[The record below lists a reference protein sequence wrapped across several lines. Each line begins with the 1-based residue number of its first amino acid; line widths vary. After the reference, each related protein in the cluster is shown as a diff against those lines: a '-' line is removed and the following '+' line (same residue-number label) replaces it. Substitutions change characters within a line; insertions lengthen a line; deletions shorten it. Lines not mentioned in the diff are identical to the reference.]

1 MPRSFDLSADYD
13 GSVDEVHQA
22 FTDANYWRARLAE
35 SGVDLATLESMR
47 VGGES
52 GDDDTV
58 EVVTLQVIRSDKLPG
73 MVTQLHSGDLR
84 IRREE
89 TWGPVTDGA
98 ATGSVVGSIVDAPVN
113 LEGTAV
119 LEPIGRAGGTRL
131 TFRATVHVRVPII
144 GGKLEN
150 IIGARLTE
158 LIAAEQR
165 FTMEWIAKTA

>member
-13 GSVDEVHQA
+13 GSVDAVHRA
-22 FTDANYWRARLAE
+22 FTDEGYWRARLAG
-35 SGVDLATLESMR
+35 SGVDVATLESMR

-52 GDDDTV
+52 GDEDTV
-58 EVVTLQVIRSDKLPG
+58 EVVTLQVIRSHKLPG
-73 MVTQLHSGDLR
+73 MVTQLHSGDLC

-89 TWGPVTDGA
+89 MWGPVTAGA

-113 LEGTAV
+113 LTGTAA
-119 LEPIGRAGGTRL
+119 LEPINEAGGARL
-131 TFRATVHVRVPII
+131 TFRATVQVRVPII

-150 IIGARLTE
+150 IIGTRLAE

-165 FTMEWIAKTA
+165 FTTEWIAKTA

>member
-1 MPRSFDLSADYD
+1 MPRSFDLSADYH
-13 GSVDEVHQA
+13 GSVDEVHRA
-22 FTDANYWRARLAE
+22 FTDANYWRARLAG
-35 SGVDLATLESMR
+35 SGVDVATLESLR

-89 TWGPVTDGA
+89 TWGPVTGGA
-98 ATGSVVGSIVDAPVN
+98 ATGSVVGSIVNAPVN
-113 LEGTAV
+113 LAGTTV
-119 LEPIGRAGGTRL
+119 LEPIGGGSSRL
-131 TFRATVHVRVPII
+131 TVRATVQVRVPII

-150 IIGARLTE
+150 IIGARLAE
-158 LIAAEQR
+158 LIAVEQR
-165 FTMEWIAKTA
+165 FTTEWIAKSA

>member
-13 GSVDEVHQA
+13 GSVDDVHRA
-22 FTDANYWRARLAE
+22 FTDANYWRARLAG
-35 SGVDLATLESMR
+35 SGVDVATLESLS
-47 VGGES
+47 VGDE
-52 GDDDTV
+52 DTV

-89 TWGPVTDGA
+89 TWGPVTGGA
-98 ATGSVVGSIVDAPVN
+98 ATGSVMGSIVDAPVN
-113 LEGTAV
+113 LAGGAV
-119 LEPIGRAGGTRL
+119 LEPIEETGGARL
-131 TFRATVHVRVPII
+131 TFRATVQVRVPII

-150 IIGARLTE
+150 IIGNQLAE

-165 FTMEWIAKTA
+165 FTTEWIAKTV

>member
-13 GSVDEVHQA
+13 GSVEEVHRA
-22 FTDANYWRARLAE
+22 FTDEGYWLARLSE
-35 SGVDLATLESMR
+35 SGVDLATLESIR

-58 EVVTLQVIRSDKLPG
+58 EVVTLQVIHSHNLPG

-89 TWGPVTDGA
+89 TWGPVAGGA
-98 ATGSVVGSIVDAPVN
+98 AQGSVAGSIVDAPVN
-113 LEGTAV
+113 LAGDAV
-119 LEPIGRAGGTRL
+119 LLPITNTGGSRL
-131 TFRATVHVRVPII
+131 EFRATVQVRVPII

-150 IIGARLTE
+150 IIGTRLAE
-158 LIAAEQR
+158 LVAAEQR
-165 FTMEWIAKTA
+165 FTTKWIADKA

>member
-13 GSVDEVHQA
+13 GSVDEVHRA
-22 FTDANYWRARLAE
+22 FTDEEYWRARLAG
-35 SGVDLATLESMR
+35 SGVDVATLESMR
-47 VGGES
+47 VGAE
-52 GDDDTV
+52 DAV

-73 MVTQLHSGDLR
+73 MVTQLHSGDLC

-89 TWGPVTDGA
+89 TWGPVTGGA

-113 LEGTAV
+113 LTGTAA
-119 LEPIGRAGGTRL
+119 LEPIGETGGTRL
-131 TFRATVHVRVPII
+131 TFRATVQVRVPII

-150 IIGARLTE
+150 IIGTRLAE

-165 FTMEWIAKTA
+165 FTTEWIAKTA

>member
-13 GSVDEVHQA
+13 GSVDDVHRA
-22 FTDANYWRARLAE
+22 FTDANYWRARLAG
-35 SGVDLATLESMR
+35 SGVDVATLESLS
-47 VGGES
+47 VGAE
-52 GDDDTV
+52 DTV

-89 TWGPVTDGA
+89 TWGPVIGGA
-98 ATGSVVGSIVDAPVN
+98 ATGSIAGSIVDAPVN
-113 LEGTAV
+113 LAGTAL
-119 LEPIGRAGGTRL
+119 LEPIEETGGARL
-131 TFRATVHVRVPII
+131 TFRATVQVRVPII

-150 IIGARLTE
+150 IIGTQLAE

-165 FTMEWIAKTA
+165 FTTEWIAKTV

>member
-13 GSVDEVHQA
+13 GSVDEVHRA

-35 SGVDLATLESMR
+35 SGADVATLESMR
-47 VGGES
+47 VGGQS

-98 ATGSVVGSIVDAPVN
+98 AAGSVMGSIVGAPVS

-119 LEPIGRAGGTRL
+119 LEPIGRTGGSRL

-150 IIGARLTE
+150 IIGARLAE

-165 FTMEWIAKTA
+165 FTTEWIAKTA